1 MSDQPQQPNTN
12 DEVDLIQLFRIIGK
26 GFNRIFNFIGS
37 ILNSLFSIIIYALK
51 PFVIYFKI
59 IIISLVVAGILGYT
73 LDMIKPKIYSS
84 RILVKPYFDSKYQL
98 VSTINYYNALIADEN
113 YQSLSNIFELSETEV
128 QKITGFE
135 INMGPETENDRII
148 EFNNFLKGLDSTRAS
163 SVTYEDF
170 VENRSIYSGNLFEI
184 EVFSL
189 QKNIFSKLEN
199 GIGNSFMN
207 KYSEKK
213 MKKRDSLIAIQK
225 ETLKLQLEEVGA
237 LQEVYIRVLEEES
250 KSTSTEINLG
260 GEGLSLN
267 KDKTQTKEFELLNKE
282 IQLRNE
288 LKSLDEKKVE
298 EDVFFDVI
306 ASFQE
311 VGTSEVEWYK
321 RYTIVLPVLV
331 FILLCFVYLTKKVV
345 PFIKNYEA

>member
-128 QKITGFE
+128 QKINVFE
-135 INMGPETENDRII
+135 INMGPET
-148 EFNNFLKGLDSTRAS
+148 
-163 SVTYEDF
+163 
-170 VENRSIYSGNLFEI
+170 
-184 EVFSL
+184 
-189 QKNIFSKLEN
+189 
-199 GIGNSFMN
+199 
-207 KYSEKK
+207 
-213 MKKRDSLIAIQK
+213 
-225 ETLKLQLEEVGA
+225 
-237 LQEVYIRVLEEES
+237 
-250 KSTSTEINLG
+250 
-260 GEGLSLN
+260 
-267 KDKTQTKEFELLNKE
+267 
-282 IQLRNE
+282 
-288 LKSLDEKKVE
+288 
-298 EDVFFDVI
+298 
-306 ASFQE
+306 
-311 VGTSEVEWYK
+311 
-321 RYTIVLPVLV
+321 
-331 FILLCFVYLTKKVV
+331 
-345 PFIKNYEA
+345 